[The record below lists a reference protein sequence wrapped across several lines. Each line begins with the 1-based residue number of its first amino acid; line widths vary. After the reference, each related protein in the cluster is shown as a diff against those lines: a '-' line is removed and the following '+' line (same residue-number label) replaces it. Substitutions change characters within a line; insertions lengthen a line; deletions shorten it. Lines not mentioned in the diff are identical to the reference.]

1 MDNNGER
8 KYNNTSL
15 YNIDDE
21 IDKIL
26 AEQRKLQNKETD
38 FFSDEPIKENTD
50 YRRESYGTREHR
62 TKETHKSNRGSKTDN
77 SRKEVKPTPKKVKN
91 KKENNNKKGNS
102 KIVTAVVIIVAV
114 IFTLCVCTVIFF
126 KGIPTKEDIKG
137 VVYGTTEATETTVI
151 QETLAVVT
159 VSGENVTYNGEPIK
173 STKELDTILKDNG
186 NVTLSLINNNAH
198 PDVYNEVAKILNQ
211 YGGNFEMMHQNNT
224 NPSIKAT
231 DSSEKA
237 EETARN

>member
-8 KYNNTSL
+8 KYNNTSS

-26 AEQRKLQNKETD
+26 AEQRKLQNKEAD
-38 FFSDEPIKENTD
+38 FFSDEPLKENTD
-50 YRRESYGTREHR
+50 YRRESYGTREQR
-62 TKETHKSNRGSKTDN
+62 TKENHKNNRDSRANN
-77 SRKEVKPTPKKVKN
+77 SRKKVQSTPKKIKN
-91 KKENNNKKGNS
+91 KKENNKKGNS
-102 KIVTAVVIIVAV
+102 KIVTAVIIIVAV
-114 IFTLCVCTVIFF
+114 LFTLCVCTVIFF

-137 VVYGTTEATETTVI
+137 IVYGTTEVTETTVI

-159 VSGENVTYNGEPIK
+159 VSGENVTYNGEPLK
-173 STKELDTILKDNG
+173 STKELDTILKDNS

-198 PDVYNEVAKILNQ
+198 PDIYNEVAEILNQ

-231 DSSEKA
+231 DPSEKA